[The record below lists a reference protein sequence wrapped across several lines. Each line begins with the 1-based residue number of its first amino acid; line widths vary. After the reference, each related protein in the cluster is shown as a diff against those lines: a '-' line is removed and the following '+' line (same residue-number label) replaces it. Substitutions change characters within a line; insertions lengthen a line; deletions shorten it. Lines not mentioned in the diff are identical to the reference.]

1 MDSGVMGN
9 GTRSDVPVPVPL
21 PATVRTT
28 SAHGEGWVL
37 RPAGAADVEVIAELR
52 ATVMRADLERLGR
65 YDEHRVRQR
74 LRDSFSTRHTS
85 VLMIE
90 GELAGCVTVRPTEGR
105 QWLEHF
111 YLVPH
116 QQGRGLGS
124 AVLRTLLER
133 TDAQGM
139 TVALNVLQGSAARRL
154 YERHGFVVEAQDP
167 IDVFMVRPPG
177 ARNKVVLAPQTEL

>member
-1 MDSGVMGN
+1 MLGVTGMGAQ
-9 GTRSDVPVPVPL
+9 SDLVVP
-21 PATVRTT
+21 ARAT
-28 SAHGEGWVL
+28 SAQATGWVL
-37 RPAGAADVEVIAELR
+37 RSVVEADTEVIAELR

-74 LRDSFSTRHTS
+74 LRDSLSMQHTS
-85 VLMIE
+85 IIMIDR
-90 GELAGCVTVRPTEGR
+90 ELAGCVTVRPSEGR

-111 YLVPH
+111 YLAPH
-116 QQGRGLGS
+116 CQGRGLGS
-124 AVLRTLLER
+124 AVLRTVLGR

-139 TVALNVLQGSAARRL
+139 TVGLNVLQGSAARRL

-177 ARNKVVLAPQTEL
+177 ASAAAKA